1 MTIYDLN
8 GFDTIDFKVYAVQ
21 SDSEQSLL
29 KKLKL
34 LYKSTN
40 PKHCDVSFKCSDGKS
55 IYGHK
60 IIMAIRSDYFDTL
73 FRYEPN
79 KTQFDVPQFD
89 SKLMNIII
97 QSMVEINLEDIEGE
111 SHLRAYLKID

>member
-60 IIMAIRSDYFDTL
+60 VIMAIRSDYFDTL

-79 KTQFDVPQFD
+79 KTQFEVPQFD
-89 SKLMNIII
+89 SNRILGLRFVYILILRIKNMKYIL
-97 QSMVEINLEDIEGE
+97 L
-111 SHLRAYLKID
+111 SHKG